1 MVCKDVCYSQLAEV
15 FTNIFNLFLSLCI
28 IPMCLK
34 FTTIMPVP
42 KKNMIT
48 CLNDYRPI
56 ALTPVIAKCFERLVI
71 THIKDSIPVDP
82 NQYQFAYRANRSTE
96 DAICVA
102 MHAALSHLEKPNTY
116 IRMLFVD
123 YSSAFNTI
131 VPSQLIN
138 KLHAL
143 GLTPSTCN
151 WLLDFLT
158 NRPQSVRLDM

>member
-1 MVCKDVCYSQLAEV
+1 MPEIHDHRVCPQ
-15 FTNIFNLFLSLCI
+15 
-28 IPMCLK
+28 
-34 FTTIMPVP
+34 
-42 KKNMIT
+42 KNMIT

-71 THIKDSIPVDP
+71 THIKDSIPVDLD
-82 NQYQFAYRANRSTE
+82 QYQFAYRANRSTE

-151 WLLDFLT
+151 WLLLSY
-158 NRPQSVRLDM
+158 QSPSVSAVGYV